1 MESSPDDSHIIEK
14 VQGRATKLISSF
26 ILMKGYPCLI
36 YPTYNIVYTVGLNRN
51 FLLYTQATLEP
62 RAVVVFQQS
71 ME

>member
-36 YPTYNIVYTVGLNRN
+36 YPTYIQYC
-51 FLLYTQATLEP
+51 LYCWP
-62 RAVVVFQQS
+62 QQ
-71 ME
+71 ELFFYAY